1 MKPSTWI
8 KPLTWIKV
16 LVFALSLIPV
26 TRLTVGLFTDGLGAN
41 PVEFITHTTGT
52 SALVFLMITLAV
64 TPLRKITGYAS
75 LIRLRRMLG
84 LFAFFY
90 ACLHLSTFVL
100 LDHFFDASAI
110 VADIFKRP
118 YITAGSLGF
127 MLMLPLAATSTAGM
141 IRRLGGRRWQQ
152 LHRLIYPCA
161 IAGVIHF
168 LWLVKADL
176 REPLIYAGI
185 LAVLLGYRIAFWRN
199 APWSKKRAARK

>member
-1 MKPSTWI
+1 MKPSTWT
-8 KPLTWIKV
+8 KPFTWIKV
-16 LVFALSLIPV
+16 LVFVLSLIPV
-26 TRLTVGLFTDGLGAN
+26 VRLVVGLFTGGLGAN

-52 SALVFLMITLAV
+52 FALVFLMITLAV
-64 TPLRKITGYAS
+64 TPLRRITGYAS

-90 ACLHLSTFVL
+90 TCLHLSTFVV
-100 LDHFFDASAI
+100 LDHFFDPAAI

-127 MLMLPLAATSTAGM
+127 VLMLPLAATSTAGM

-152 LHRLIYPCA
+152 LHRLVYFSA
-161 IAGVIHF
+161 IAGVVHF

-176 REPLIYAGI
+176 REPLIFAGV
-185 LAVLLGYRIAFWRN
+185 LTVLLGYRIAVWRN
-199 APWSKKRAARK
+199 APWSKKRRK